1 MVGDR
6 GRRRPVSMRT
16 LRIATTVPLFA
27 VAAVAALY
35 DRWTIAG
42 LFALGGALLAIVHW
56 VTVRV
61 LTRR

>member
-1 MVGDR
+1 M
-6 GRRRPVSMRT
+6 SMRT